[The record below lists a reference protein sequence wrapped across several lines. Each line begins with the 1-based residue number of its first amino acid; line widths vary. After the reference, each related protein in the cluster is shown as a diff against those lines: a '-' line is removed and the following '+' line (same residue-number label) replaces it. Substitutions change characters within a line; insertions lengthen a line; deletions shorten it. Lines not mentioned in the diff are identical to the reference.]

1 VDSQLDDISNLENTP
16 HSSPS
21 PNEKLSASAFD
32 TGNATLAKRT
42 RFKDKILARPPPD
55 FITSCKA
62 SHDFIDHFVRLALS
76 KAKNKTKLEAS
87 KHVFLESLAAET
99 QDPIEL
105 RSQSLHIL
113 LAGRDTTASL
123 LSWLFFS
130 LARSPA
136 HYAKLHAVVLEQFG
150 TYDVPMNI
158 TFASLKGC
166 KYL

>member
-1 VDSQLDDISNLENTP
+1 MTSATSKTHRTLPRPPTKSSPPPPSTP
-16 HSSPS
+16 ETPPS
-21 PNEKLSASAFD
+21 PNA
-32 TGNATLAKRT
+32 
-42 RFKDKILARPPPD
+42 PPD

-76 KAKNKTKLEAS
+76 KAKNKTKPEAS